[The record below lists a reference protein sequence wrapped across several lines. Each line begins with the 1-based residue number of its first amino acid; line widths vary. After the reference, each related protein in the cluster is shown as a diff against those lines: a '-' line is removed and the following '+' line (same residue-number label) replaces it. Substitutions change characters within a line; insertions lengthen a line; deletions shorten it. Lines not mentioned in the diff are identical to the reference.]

1 MSYFYND
8 EDRDNRQM
16 QYLAATNSPDCLM
29 ITLDEKIDGNKPGD
43 YTWEIP
49 AGSIIGVKEDGS
61 QVMATAMKFFWSI
74 RPVGVVSVG
83 MDKEAVYNVYDING
97 VSVIR
102 NGKAEDLDNLDK
114 GVYIINGKTFII
126 R

>member
-1 MSYFYND
+1 M
-8 EDRDNRQM
+8 
-16 QYLAATNSPDCLM
+16 
-29 ITLDEKIDGNKPGD
+29 
-43 YTWEIP
+43 
-49 AGSIIGVKEDGS
+49 SIIGVKEDGS

>member
-1 MSYFYND
+1 
-8 EDRDNRQM
+8 
-16 QYLAATNSPDCLM
+16 
-29 ITLDEKIDGNKPGD
+29 
-43 YTWEIP
+43 
-49 AGSIIGVKEDGS
+49 
-61 QVMATAMKFFWSI
+61 
-74 RPVGVVSVG
+74 

>member
-1 MSYFYND
+1 
-8 EDRDNRQM
+8 
-16 QYLAATNSPDCLM
+16 M

-43 YTWEIP
+43 YRMGNPGRVRHRRQGRRLSGNGNRHE
-49 AGSIIGVKEDGS
+49 VLR
-61 QVMATAMKFFWSI
+61 SI